1 MKILMIS
8 PKIARGAYARPHAM
22 ARQLVARGHTVTL
35 LIVSEN
41 SHWHVQEYD
50 WDGVRAVETP
60 HMSYGRLRYGW
71 DPWNTLS
78 RTVFLSKEPPDYDLI
93 HCFETRPANIHPAL
107 WFSHKADLP
116 IITDWNDWYGRQGL
130 VETNR
135 PWWYHL
141 LNFKAVET
149 YYEEAFR
156 PKVAGLTVISTAL
169 AQRAIELGVKLERI
183 CFIPGGAFLD
193 WFVLRS
199 KEECRQ
205 RMGFPAEIPILGFSS
220 SDSHFD
226 MEIIMAALAQV
237 AVRFPAARLI
247 VTGKARPGVHQLAQ
261 KFQVEDKVC
270 FVGYVSF
277 EDLPWYLGCADIF
290 LLPLADLPHNRGR
303 WPNKVGE
310 YMSLGRPTV
319 ANPVGDIKALFETHS
334 IGLLADWDPTSFADK
349 IIALLRRPDF
359 AAELGRNAR
368 HTAETEYDW
377 RILAGTLEKFY
388 DKILRLEKQPLS
400 ASGFQNKEHYEIR

>member
-22 ARQLVARGHTVTL
+22 ARQLVSRGHQVTL
-35 LIVSEN
+35 LLVSEN
-41 SHWHVQEYD
+41 SHWHFQEYL

-78 RTVFLSKEPPDYDLI
+78 RTVFLNRETQEYDLI
-93 HCFETRPANIHPAL
+93 HCFETRPANIHPAQ
-107 WFSHKADLP
+107 WFSHKVHIP

-141 LNFKAVET
+141 LNFKTIET
-149 YYEEAFR
+149 YYEENYR
-156 PKVAGLTVISTAL
+156 PKAAGLTAISSAL
-169 AQRAIELGVKLERI
+169 AQRAVDLGVTPERI
-183 CFIPGGAFLD
+183 CLIPGGAFLD
-193 WFVLRS
+193 WFILRT
-199 KEECRQ
+199 KEECRK
-205 RMGFPAEIPILGFSS
+205 RMGFADDIPILGFSS

-226 MEIIMAALAQV
+226 MEIIMAALART
-237 AVRFPAARLI
+237 VRKFPAVKLI
-247 VTGKARPGVHQLAQ
+247 VTGKAHPGIHQLAHQ
-261 KFQVEDKVC
+261 FGVAENVC

-277 EDLPWYLGCADIF
+277 DDLPWYLGCADIF
-290 LLPLADLPHNRGR
+290 LLPMADLPHNRGR

-319 ANPVGDIKALFETHS
+319 ANPVGDITTLFETHQ
-334 IGLLADWDPTSFADK
+334 IGLLAKWDPNDFADK
-349 IIALLRRPDF
+349 IITLLNQTEF
-359 AAELGRNAR
+359 SAELGRNAR
-368 HTAETEYDW
+368 CTAENEYDW
-377 RILAGTLEKFY
+377 RILVEKLENFY
-388 DKILRLEKQPLS
+388 IRILQLEMQTMS
-400 ASGFQNKEHYEIR
+400 FTEFGNKEHYEIR